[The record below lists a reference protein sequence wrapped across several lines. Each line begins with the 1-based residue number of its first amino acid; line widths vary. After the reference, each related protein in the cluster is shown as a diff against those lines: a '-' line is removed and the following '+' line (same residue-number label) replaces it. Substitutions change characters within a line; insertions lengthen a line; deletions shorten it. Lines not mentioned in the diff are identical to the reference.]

1 MRSFAAIVLAAV
13 SSGLMALSTSL
24 QALEAREQPHE
35 TALRAALLER
45 LVRRRTWLLGAAA
58 GVAAWVFQA
67 LALTLGSIALV
78 QPALGLGLVVLLVL
92 GVRLLHER
100 VGRREIAGVAAIVAA
115 IAVLGWAA
123 PASTG
128 AFTHTGVIVV
138 IVWTALVA
146 AAPQLLRLLG
156 WQSGLITAVVAGLGW
171 GAVGLA
177 TALFDQGLADR
188 HWLVVLAWGAAIGL
202 ASWGAL
208 LSEMTSLQLWP
219 ATRAIPIAFALEMVL
234 PAAVAPLL
242 TASGPGPA
250 GGVPFAGAL
259 LVAALGAGLLGSS
272 RAVAGTVAAEP
283 A

>member
-24 QALEAREQPHE
+24 QALEAREQPRE

-45 LVRRRTWLLGAAA
+45 LIRRRTWLLGAAA

-92 GVRLLHER
+92 GVRLLHES
-100 VGRREIAGVAAIVAA
+100 VGRREMVGVAAIVAA

-123 PASTG
+123 PATTG
-128 AFTHTGVIVV
+128 AFTHTGVVVV
-138 IVWTALVA
+138 IVWVALVA
-146 AAPQLLRLLG
+146 AAPQLLRMLG

-188 HWLVVLAWGAAIGL
+188 HWLVVLGWGAAIGL

-234 PAAVAPLL
+234 PAAVAPLI
-242 TASGPGPA
+242 TQHGAGPA
-250 GGVPFAGAL
+250 GGIPFAGAL
-259 LVAALGAGLLGSS
+259 VVAALGAALLGSS